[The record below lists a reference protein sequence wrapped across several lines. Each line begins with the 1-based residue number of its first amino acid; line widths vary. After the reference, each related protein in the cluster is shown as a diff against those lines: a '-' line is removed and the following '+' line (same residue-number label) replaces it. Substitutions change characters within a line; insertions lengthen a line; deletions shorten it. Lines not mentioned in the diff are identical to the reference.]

1 MMSPM
6 AGCFA
11 RCRPFWPKGF
21 YATRAPF
28 TGCRRDSI
36 QHTRPACIPS
46 DVPAPMAGLTE
57 YTRDAYASAP
67 ESAHQQW
74 GGSPH
79 RTEHWMSVA
88 EGNCVAERRGGEQP
102 EANDQSIIKKMMN
115 SIRPDAL
122 ASLLV
127 KGEAQNGSR
136 PGKGTAATS
145 RPDLRQAVS
154 VGTGVHGV
162 GGDRMV
168 GSWSDMNQGSRI
180 GKGTAFMTG
189 RGSEEPCPKGDRAF
203 VVAKKRGNARG
214 AKGGRKVEA

>member
-1 MMSPM
+1 MASSQLLSGSP
-6 AGCFA
+6 
-11 RCRPFWPKGF
+11 RKR
-21 YATRAPF
+21 
-28 TGCRRDSI
+28 
-36 QHTRPACIPS
+36 
-46 DVPAPMAGLTE
+46 
-57 YTRDAYASAP
+57 ASAP

-79 RTEHWMSVA
+79 RTEHWLSVA

-122 ASLLV
+122 ASLLA

-145 RPDLRQAVS
+145 RPDLRREVS

-203 VVAKKRGNARG
+203 VVARKRGNARR
-214 AKGGRKVEA
+214 AKGGRKVETLNKRTKENSTANVLWTQLGEEQHKYANL